1 MPPKRPL
8 ESGSEATT
16 STQFK
21 RARLQQARDIA
32 VQPVAGP
39 SSSNAPATG
48 HSVTFNSMKGLPSK
62 LDVEKFVESR
72 EFEIKAMQQ
81 AQKNAS
87 SSATHRAWQELP
99 RHLRRR
105 AASHDV
111 RRVPQRLRGK
121 SAREIDAMKRKA
133 LGRSRPKRGKSSQIP
148 RNIQLLKRQV
158 NKRWLET
165 HMWHAKRMKMENMW
179 GFRLAVQPTEK
190 SFRPSHRAAMHGA
203 ILHDASYYGLLE
215 LHGSAPVVSRL
226 LELCCDP
233 QGAAPS
239 APRFTGG
246 VRTCDTALYK
256 LKRHDGGT
264 IASEY
269 PLGLIGP
276 VEVMWRAEEDG
287 FEEPAPASANANT
300 AANVPTSKQGKRKR
314 KNKNKSDKGKGKEQQ
329 PTETTVRTAWLR
341 VHPTI
346 LADALKTLKLAASVA
361 LDELRQSSQHVGKE
375 YTIEVANLRDA
386 VNVFEIMG
394 PKSSQVLR
402 GALTPVEGQGKEFN
416 EFCRQLGDLQSPASV
431 PSNMLIGFTVH
442 DPRLNFPPHNAHATI
457 PSEAAPSL
465 PQAFTST
472 PSVTLASST
481 LWDPSVRVP
490 LYTSKQTKKAIDA
503 RRAQAAI
510 PGTKLKPTPADS
522 RVPVMLIQRS
532 AGPAST
538 SASTDGSGIHGWTLI
553 LPKGWAQPFL
563 DSLVYTGTRIAGQ
576 RERSAQFFESSSAA
590 FPSDY
595 PLCGAYD
602 EFAKERA
609 EREKERWGRRPPAKR
624 ASWGK
629 LGTRSPWVADW
640 GIVLGAEEPGKDG
653 EGEDEELIPAQRMTV
668 EKGKD
673 GKDATPWLLRGPHV
687 ARLVSDAGGKLNP
700 ASKVFEHVNAARMKR
715 DAPPLPRGVE
725 DALFNGALVRVRMR
739 MAGRGNAEAMAV
751 IYEIGEKSMGK
762 WAREIR
768 SGRIRLDEVPL
779 GGEKKKGKGPGKGK
793 QRTGD
798 FTDDEETEEE
808 EEADE
813 EVVDE
818 DDGIEPDYKDDRV
831 VGYVTTGGYSLS
843 RGCARAIGAI
853 PLSVLLEAQD
863 RARQYGLPGPLVR
876 VRNRDGRV
884 ARLAYVDVL
893 EG

>member
-1 MPPKRPL
+1 MPLKRAL
-8 ESGSEATT
+8 ESGAEATT

-21 RARLQQARDIA
+21 RAKLQQARDIA

-39 SSSNAPATG
+39 STSNAAASSR
-48 HSVTFNSMKGLPSK
+48 SVTFNSMQGLPSK

-133 LGRSRPKRGKSSQIP
+133 LGRARPKRGKSAQIP

-203 ILHDASYYGLLE
+203 ILHDASYFGLLE
-215 LHGSAPVVSRL
+215 LHGSAPAVTRL
-226 LELCCDP
+226 LEICCDP
-233 QGAAPS
+233 QGPSAS
-239 APRFTGG
+239 APRFTTG

-256 LKRHDGGT
+256 LKRHDGGA

-269 PLGLIGP
+269 PCGLIGP
-276 VEVMWRAEEDG
+276 AEVMWRAEDEDA
-287 FEEPAPASANANT
+287 EEEAPAPMDTATSATEPAANGG
-300 AANVPTSKQGKRKR
+300 KRKRKR
-314 KNKNKSDKGKGKEQQ
+314 KNKSIDKGKGKAQ
-329 PTETTVRTAWLR
+329 PEEASTCTAWVR

-346 LADALKTLKLAASVA
+346 LPDALKALKLAASVA
-361 LDELRQSSQHVGKE
+361 LDELRQSSQHAGKE
-375 YTIEVANLRDA
+375 YAIEVANLRDA

-394 PKSSQVLR
+394 PKSSQVLK
-402 GALTPVEGQGKEFN
+402 GALTPVEGQSKEFN
-416 EFCRQLGDLQSPASV
+416 EFWRQLGNLQSPASV
-431 PSNMLIGFTVH
+431 PGNMIVGFTVH
-442 DPRLNFPPHNAHATI
+442 DPRLNFPPRNAHATI
-457 PSEAAPSL
+457 PPETTPSL
-465 PQAFTST
+465 PEAFTKD
-472 PSVTLASST
+472 PSPSLASST
-481 LWDPSVRVP
+481 LWDPNVRVP
-490 LYTSKQTKKAIDA
+490 LYTNKLTKKAIDA
-503 RRAQAAI
+503 RRAQASI

-538 SASTDGSGIHGWTLI
+538 SRDTDGSGIHGWTLI

-563 DSLVYTGTRIAGQ
+563 DTLIYTGTRIAGQ
-576 RERSAQFFESSSAA
+576 RERAAQFFESGAA
-590 FPSDY
+590 NFPSDY
-595 PLCGAYD
+595 PLTGAYD
-602 EFAKERA
+602 EFARERA

-640 GIVLGAEEPGKDG
+640 GVVLGADAPKGDADG
-653 EGEDEELIPAQRMTV
+653 EGEDEDMIPAQRAEV
-668 EKGKD
+668 EQAKKD
-673 GKDATPWLLRGPHV
+673 GKEVKPWLLRGPHV
-687 ARLVSDAGGKLNP
+687 ARLVTDASGMLNP
-700 ASKVFEHVNAARMKR
+700 ASKVLEHVNAARMKR
-715 DAPPLPRGVE
+715 DAPPLPREAE
-725 DALFNGALVRVRMR
+725 DSLYVGALVRVRMR

-751 IYEIGEKSMGK
+751 VYEVGDGSIGK

-768 SGRIRLDEVPL
+768 SGRIKLDEVPL
-779 GGEKKKGKGPGKGK
+779 GGEKKKGKGKRK
-793 QRTGD
+793 QRPGD
-798 FTDDEETEEE
+798 FTDEDEEED
-808 EEADE
+808 AE
-813 EVVDE
+813 EVAASNEE
-818 DDGIEPDYKDDRV
+818 DVEPDYKEDRII
-831 VGYVTTGGYSLS
+831 GYVTTGSYSLS

-853 PLSVLLEAQD
+853 PLSALLEAQD
-863 RARQYGLPGPLVR
+863 RARAYGLPGPLVR
-876 VRNRDGRV
+876 VRNRDGQV